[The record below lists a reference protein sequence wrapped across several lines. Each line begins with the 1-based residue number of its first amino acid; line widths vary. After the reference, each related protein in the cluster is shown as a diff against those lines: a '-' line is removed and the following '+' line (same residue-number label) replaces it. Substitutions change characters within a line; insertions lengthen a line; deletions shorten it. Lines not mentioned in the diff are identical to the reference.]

1 MEVTSFNTNMQ
12 KVAIVDSY
20 KSFIWNDRYED
31 LGDFE
36 LYIPADAVELLA
48 NIHQDYY
55 IHCSES
61 DRTMIVEKVDYD
73 TDLEDGSFVTIAGHS
88 LEAILKRRIV
98 WNDAKYDDD
107 GNLKGDQVTQVNMT
121 KILDPLSEDEDAGAD
136 FPVWMAIEYLLRLY
150 VIEPENCGNN
160 IQRKI
165 PNVVFIEPEITDPIY
180 SIQMSPCSYHGEN
193 LYDVIKSL
201 CDMYEFSFKMVMNPN
216 DKKMYFSLYKG
227 LSHLASQTDNPYV
240 CFSND
245 FDNLLSSDS
254 SIDMSTYKNMAYYK
268 GQGSKYVVK
277 EFDDKEI
284 TLETGNVRIKNNKV
298 WAVKIDFGVC
308 DDVNIYP
315 HKEYEDLEQ
324 TKHYKN
330 ALTWAPD
337 EFNENYD
344 SDNPGVYP
352 DKYVVGQ
359 LVSRTQIGGAITT
372 EDGNYYLTTE
382 PETVPGSDPS
392 EEYSSVLLYSNSY
405 DAETQYFKCNTAYPS
420 GGDWDKTKW
429 DRVDI
434 RVSWG
439 NPSSYFP
446 DYVPG
451 TEDEPAK
458 HEKDDVVKRT
468 VDNVTS
474 YWTCIE
480 EHESTGSFDQTKWIP
495 TVTTYTY
502 TAGNKTYTADLN
514 VLEQTFANTSW
525 QEASNKPTKHS
536 LFEECEDWK
545 SNKKYAIGSF
555 ITFNDASRTG
565 KITIYRKTQKDFVYS
580 NKTKYDE
587 NKLVWYKPSNATGD
601 GFMYIRKKYKAGKVK
616 GKAPSNSTYWT
627 KLKDKYKIFNAQSW
641 EALED
646 IPVETYDIYG
656 SVQDN
661 VAGGLD
667 RREMFVD
674 ATSVPSTYNY
684 FYDNKKQETVDWLVD
699 DGVMQATVKDM
710 ALAEL
715 TIPGNR
721 MTKKFD
727 AEIGYNTN
735 FQYRVDYNIGDVVEV
750 HDAYGYYDSVR
761 VKEFII
767 SHDNTGIKCYPTFES
782 VEASTI
788 TTRYLEVNDELLGN
802 TFLVKIPESTRFTG
816 TELIATAK
824 KDDTTYYLRS
834 FVKKIST
841 DSDIEKGKKVKRNL
855 HMVAWVTTDDI
866 YTNYEEQSET
876 EMLKQHPTVVG
887 EPLFYIDVDAES
899 GMVIP
904 GVLFPSWAP
913 PYGTDLGL
921 INSINTNALQYRNIL
936 LANI

>member
-55 IHCSES
+55 IQCSES
-61 DRTMIVEKVDYD
+61 DRTMIVEKVDYA

-88 LEAILKRRIV
+88 LESILKRRIV

-136 FPVWMAIEYLLRLY
+136 FPVWMAIEYLLNLY
-150 VIEPENCGNN
+150 IIKPEDCGNKP
-160 IQRKI
+160 QRKI
-165 PNVVFIEPEITDPIY
+165 NNVVFVEPDIDDPIY

-193 LYDVIKSL
+193 LYDVVKSL
-201 CDMYEFSFKMVMNPN
+201 CDMYEFSFKMVMNPD

-227 LSHLASQTDNPYV
+227 ASHLASQTENPYV

-245 FDNLLSSDS
+245 FDNLLASDS

-298 WAVKIDFGVC
+298 WAAKIDFGVN
-308 DDVNIYP
+308 DSVQVWP
-315 HKEYEDLEQ
+315 HSTYTDPEQ
-324 TKHYKN
+324 TNHYKTP
-330 ALTWAPD
+330 LDWSPD

-352 DKYVVGQ
+352 DHYVVGQ

-372 EDGNYYLTTE
+372 EDGNYYLSTE
-382 PETVPGSDPS
+382 PETVPGS
-392 EEYSSVLLYSNSY
+392 EEKYSSVLLYSNSY

-439 NPSSYFP
+439 LPAQYY
-446 DYVPG
+446 DEYKAG
-451 TEDEPAK
+451 TEESPIK
-458 HEKDDVVKRT
+458 YKEDDVVRET
-468 VDNVTS
+468 IGEDD
-474 YWTCIE
+474 YRFWTCIKDY
-480 EHESTGSFDQTKWIP
+480 ESTGPIDTTDPSWSESWIP
-495 TVTTYTY
+495 TTV
-502 TAGNKTYTADLN
+502 KD
-514 VLEQTFANTSW
+514 VLHQTFAN
-525 QEASNKPTKHS
+525 EAWGENKNKPKVHS
-536 LFEECEDWK
+536 CFEECEDWK
-545 SNKKYAIGSF
+545 SNKNYAIGSF

-565 KITIYRKTQKDFVYS
+565 KITIYRKTQKDYVYS
-580 NKTKYDE
+580 NKTKYTE
-587 NKLVWYKPSNATGD
+587 NKLVWYKPSNASGD

-627 KLKDKYKIFNAQSW
+627 RLKDKYKVFNAQNW

-661 VAGGLD
+661 VAGGMD

-699 DGVMQATVKDM
+699 DGVMKATVKDM

-735 FQYRVDYNIGDVVEV
+735 FKYRVDYNIGDIVEV

-788 TTRYLEVNDELLGN
+788 TTRYLEVNDELLEN
-802 TFLVKIPESTRFTG
+802 TFLVKVPESTRFTG

-824 KDDTTYYLRS
+824 KDDTTYYLKS

-841 DSDIEKGKKVKRNL
+841 DSDVEKGKKVKRDL

-866 YTNYEEQSET
+866 YTDYEEQSET

-921 INSINTNALQYRNIL
+921 IDSINTNALQYRNIL

>member
-55 IHCSES
+55 IQCSES
-61 DRTMIVEKVDYD
+61 DRTMIVEKVDYA

-88 LEAILKRRIV
+88 LESILKRRIV

-136 FPVWMAIEYLLRLY
+136 FPVWMAIEYLLNLY
-150 VIEPENCGNN
+150 IIKPEDCGNKP
-160 IQRKI
+160 QRKI
-165 PNVVFIEPEITDPIY
+165 NNVVFVEPDIDDPIY

-193 LYDVIKSL
+193 LYDVVKSL
-201 CDMYEFSFKMVMNPN
+201 CDMYEFSFKMVMNPD

-227 LSHLASQTDNPYV
+227 ASHLASQTEKPYV

-245 FDNLLSSDS
+245 FDNLLASDS

-298 WAVKIDFGVC
+298 WAVKIDFGVNGS
-308 DDVNIYP
+308 DKVWP
-315 HKEYEDLEQ
+315 HSSKTVGTE
-324 TKHYKN
+324 THYITP
-330 ALTWAPD
+330 LDWTPS
-337 EFNENYD
+337 EFNEHYD

-352 DKYVVGQ
+352 DHYAVDE
-359 LVSRTQIGGAITT
+359 LVSRNQIGGSIIT
-372 EDGNYYLTTE
+372 EDGKFYLTTE
-382 PETVPGSDPS
+382 PEVAPGSEDQ
-392 EEYSSVLLYSNSY
+392 YSSVLLYSNSY
-405 DAETQYFKCNTAYPS
+405 DAETQYFKCNTAYPN
-420 GGDWDKTKW
+420 GGIWDPAKW

-439 NPSSYFP
+439 LPAQYY
-446 DYVPG
+446 DEYKAG
-451 TEDEPAK
+451 TEESPIK
-458 HEKDDVVKRT
+458 YKEDDVVRET
-468 VDNVTS
+468 IGEDD
-474 YWTCIE
+474 YRFWTCIKDY
-480 EHESTGSFDQTKWIP
+480 ESTGPINTTDPSWSESWIP
-495 TVTTYTY
+495 TTV
-502 TAGNKTYTADLN
+502 KD
-514 VLEQTFANTSW
+514 VLHQTFANEDW
-525 QEASNKPTKHS
+525 GENKNKPKTRS
-536 LFEECEDWK
+536 LFDECEDWIWGK
-545 SNKKYAIGSF
+545 QYTKGSF

-565 KITIYRKTQKDFVYS
+565 KITIYRKTADDAKYS
-580 NKTKYDE
+580 NKKKYSE
-587 NKLVWYKPSNATGD
+587 NAVVWYQPKNGQNR
-601 GFMYIRKKYKAGKVK
+601 MYIRKKYRSGKSK
-616 GKAPSNSTYWT
+616 GVAPSNTKYW
-627 KLKDKYKIFNAQSW
+627 KKIKDKYQTFNAQNW

-661 VAGGLD
+661 VAGGMD

-674 ATSVPSTYNY
+674 ATAVPSTYNY

-699 DGVMQATVKDM
+699 DGVMKATVKDM

-735 FQYRVDYNIGDVVEV
+735 FKYRVDYNIGDIVEV

-802 TFLVKIPESTRFTG
+802 TFLVKVPESTRFTG

-824 KDDTTYYLRS
+824 KDDTTYYLMS

-841 DSDIEKGKKVKRNL
+841 DSDVEKGKKVKRDL
-855 HMVAWVTTDDI
+855 HMVAWITKDEEGNYDI
-866 YTNYEEQSET
+866 YTDYEEQSET

-887 EPLFYIDVDAES
+887 EPLFYIDVDVES

-921 INSINTNALQYRNIL
+921 IDSINTNALQYRNIL